1 MLRSGRLKA
10 RRGRGGGEGER
21 EGGKCMLE
29 CGGSIVIICLVSE
42 FFFSF
47 VCLCVVI
54 ALVVLWKSVF

>member
-42 FFFSF
+42 FFFRLF
-47 VCLCVVI
+47 VC
-54 ALVVLWKSVF
+54 VL